1 MKLLGTYTSII
12 EANHMVNSLREKG
25 ILCRVSDINAYNYWA
40 ITGVTDVRVWVVLDS
55 QWEDAQA
62 LLADSRYIPEHP
74 LPTED
79 MALLEA
85 SQPLHYQYIIY
96 ASGGLLAVIVL
107 VLIFLFIQ
115 SQ

>member
-12 EANHMVNSLREKG
+12 EANHVANTLREKG
-25 ILCRVSDINAYNYWA
+25 ILCRVSDINTYNYWA
-40 ITGVTDVRVWVVLDS
+40 ITGVTDVRVWVILDS

-62 LLADSRYIPEHP
+62 LLADGSHDPENP
-74 LPTED
+74 LPAED
-79 MALLEA
+79 IAFLEG

-115 SQ
+115 SR

>member
-12 EANHMVNSLREKG
+12 EANHVANSLREKG
-25 ILCRVSDINAYNYWA
+25 VLCRVSDINTYNYWA
-40 ITGVTDVRVWVVLDS
+40 ITGVTDVRVWVILDS

-62 LLADSRYIPEHP
+62 LLADSRHTPENP
-74 LPTED
+74 LPSED

-85 SQPLHYQYIIY
+85 SQPLHYQHIIY

-107 VLIFLFIQ
+107 VLFFLFSQ

>member
-12 EANHMVNSLREKG
+12 EANHVANTLREKG
-25 ILCRVSDINAYNYWA
+25 ILCRVSDINTYNYWA
-40 ITGVTDVRVWVVLDS
+40 ITGVTDVRVWVILDS

-62 LLADSRYIPEHP
+62 LLADGSHDPVHPIPA
-74 LPTED
+74 ED

-85 SQPLHYQYIIY
+85 SQPLHYQHIIY
-96 ASGGLLAVIVL
+96 ASSGLLAVIVL

-115 SQ
+115 SR